1 MNSATAWALAAW
13 AAAAAFAGLMGFA
26 IQRGATCVVAAVDE
40 WSTHRRT
47 TRLRA
52 LVEAALWVG
61 GGLLVARALA
71 VLPHAPGGHALGA
84 WTIAGAALLGAGAWV
99 NRACVFGAI
108 ARLGTGEWA
117 YLATPFGFYAGCLSL
132 PRLMAVPL
140 PPALPAED
148 SPVWRAPTMPLLAAF
163 ALFALWR
170 AFTGLRAWRRR
181 AMLWTPH
188 AATTTI
194 GLAFLAMLLLVGAWA
209 YTDVLA
215 DLAQGMSMGL
225 ATRLGLF
232 ACLLGGA
239 LLGGW
244 RAGRWSRTLP
254 PAGAWGRCFA
264 GGALMGWGSGLIPG
278 GNDGLILVG
287 LPLGWPYAWVAFAVM
302 VATVALAIR
311 LSAVRRCPVRAASS
325 ETASP
330 AAPPAAG

>member
-1 MNSATAWALAAW
+1 MNGATAWTLAAW
-13 AAAAAFAGLMGFA
+13 AAAGGCAVLMGFA

-40 WSTHRRT
+40 WSTQRRT

-61 GGLLVARALA
+61 GGLIAARALGA
-71 VLPHAPGGHALGA
+71 LPHAPGGHALGA
-84 WTIAGAALLGAGAWV
+84 WTVAGAALLGAGAWI

-117 YLATPFGFYAGCLSL
+117 YLATPFGFYAGCLGL
-132 PRLMAVPL
+132 PRMLAAP
-140 PPALPAED
+140 LPAEA
-148 SPVWRAPTMPLLAAF
+148 SPVWRAPAAPLLAAF
-163 ALFALWR
+163 ALFAAWR
-170 AFTGLRAWRRR
+170 LFSGLRAWRRR

-188 AATTTI
+188 AATTAI

-209 YTDVLA
+209 YTDALA
-215 DLAQGMSMGL
+215 ELAQGMSMGL
-225 ATRLGLF
+225 AARLGLF
-232 ACLLGGA
+232 ACLLAGA

-244 RAGRWSRTLP
+244 HAGRWSRTLP
-254 PAGAWGRCFA
+254 PAGAWVRCFA
-264 GGALMGWGSGLIPG
+264 GGLLMGWGSGLIPG

-311 LSAVRRCPVRAASS
+311 LSAVRRCPVPAASA

>member
-1 MNSATAWALAAW
+1 MNSTTAWPLAAW
-13 AAAAAFAGLMGFA
+13 TAAAACAALMGFA

-40 WSTHRRT
+40 WSTQRRT

-61 GGLLVARALA
+61 GGLLAARAA
-71 VLPHAPGGHALGA
+71 GVLVHAPGGHALGA

-140 PPALPAED
+140 PAQD
-148 SPVWRAPTMPLLAAF
+148 SPVWRAPAAPLLAAF

-170 AFTGLRAWRRR
+170 LGTGLRAWRRR

-188 AATTTI
+188 AATTAI

-215 DLAQGMSMGL
+215 ELAQGMAMGL
-225 ATRLGLF
+225 AARLGLF

-254 PAGAWGRCFA
+254 PATAWARCFA
-264 GGALMGWGSGLIPG
+264 GGVLMGWGSGLIPG
-278 GNDGLILVG
+278 GNDGLILIG

-311 LSAVRRCPVRAASS
+311 LSAARRRPVPAASS
-325 ETASP
+325 GTASP

>member
-1 MNSATAWALAAW
+1 MSGSTWMTAAW
-13 AAAAAFAGLMGFA
+13 VAAAACACLMGFA

-40 WSTHRRT
+40 WSTQRRT

-52 LVEAALWVG
+52 LVEAALWVA
-61 GGLLVARALA
+61 GGLLMARALG
-71 VLPHAPGGHALGA
+71 VLAHAPGGHALSG
-84 WTIAGAALLGAGAWV
+84 WTAVGAALLGAGAWV

-132 PRLMAVPL
+132 PRMLAT
-140 PPALPAED
+140 ALPAEA
-148 SPVWRAPTMPLLAAF
+148 SPVWRAPAAPLLTAF

-170 AFTGLRAWRRR
+170 AFSGLRAWRRG

-194 GLAFLAMLLLVGAWA
+194 GLAFFAMLLLVGAWA
-209 YTDVLA
+209 YTDALA
-215 DLAQGMSMGL
+215 ELAQGMAMGQ
-225 ATRLGLF
+225 AARLLLF
-232 ACLLGGA
+232 GCLLAGA

-244 RAGRWSRTLP
+244 HAGRWSRTRP
-254 PAGAWGRCFA
+254 PPGAWVRCFA
-264 GGALMGWGSGLIPG
+264 GGLLMGWGSGLIPG

-287 LPLGWPYAWVAFAVM
+287 LPLGWPCAWVAFGVM

-311 LSAVRRCPVRAASS
+311 LSASRRRPAQEARPES
-325 ETASP
+325 ASP
-330 AAPPAAG
+330 ATPPAAG